1 MFFWFVVQ
9 ELCFETGNKKGRQS
23 CKSLPHIPSA
33 FVYDLVHFCVFK
45 CLLIPSMLRSST
57 SQGTSFACALD
68 RRDSSEPAKM
78 EIGWVL
84 LKTFEKSIKVHVAGW
99 IVCKTKTKL
108 ICKESYATFHLKKDS
123 WANFLTG
130 GLFVASGT
138 EKSIFT
144 YIKDTITQLQR
155 HGEGLKLDCIVMC
168 VPAIESSKW
177 YSYKIRS

>member
-23 CKSLPHIPSA
+23 CKSLPHISSKC
-33 FVYDLVHFCVFK
+33 FCIWLSS
-45 CLLIPSMLRSST
+45 LLCVQMSFDSKHAEELIIS
-57 SQGTSFACALD
+57 GHYSFACALD

-108 ICKESYATFHLKKDS
+108 ICKESYATFHLKKILGPIS
-123 WANFLTG
+123 WLGPICRVGYWKKYFHLYKRHNHSITKAWG
-130 GLFVASGT
+130 GVKTWLYCNVRT
-138 EKSIFT
+138 CYRK
-144 YIKDTITQLQR
+144 
-155 HGEGLKLDCIVMC
+155 
-168 VPAIESSKW
+168 
-177 YSYKIRS
+177 